1 MLYRVSV
8 ALDGLNK
15 PVCVSNLGNRCRGH
29 GTILNNCGIEYK
41 KFTTCGKQN
50 NSNVSEKWP
59 KMPATAKV
67 IPAKYVYESP
77 TNTALGYQFCS
88 NKLTVAAKKGAI
100 NNNENTCGPTT
111 TFDVGSVKRLQTF
124 RTIIPPAMTNDWP
137 HSNPFKP
144 AWMLIAFDKK
154 TASNQINAI

>member
-1 MLYRVSV
+1 
-8 ALDGLNK
+8 
-15 PVCVSNLGNRCRGH
+15 
-29 GTILNNCGIEYK
+29 
-41 KFTTCGKQN
+41 
-50 NSNVSEKWP
+50 
-59 KMPATAKV
+59 MPATAKV

-124 RTIIPPAMTNDWP
+124 RTMIPPAMTNDWP

-144 AWMLIAFDKK
+144 AWMLIAFDKNRFHQVPVPGFLIAGFYEDDWGGDEPIDQFIK
-154 TASNQINAI
+154 SFIAVRSIKPLT